1 MKAFRF
7 RGDLEADAPGA
18 AGLWAAGCRGMR
30 QEGDDILAWFD
41 EERPLDIDG
50 RWQDE
55 DDTDWLAA
63 YFAGLE
69 PVRLGTLVIAP
80 THRRVML
87 EPGQRPLWLD
97 PGMAF
102 GTGHHETTR
111 MALSRLERMGLA
123 GRRVLDVGAGSGIL
137 AIAADLLGADAALG
151 VDVDPATVPAA
162 RENARRNRSRAR
174 FVVGTLD
181 PDDPAQ
187 RCDVLVANLFA
198 EAHVRLADDVARVVA
213 PGGTALLTG
222 IVEERLQAVE
232 AALPATLAVVGRDAD
247 GPWRLLEALRR

>member
-7 RGDLEADAPGA
+7 RGDLEADPPA
-18 AGLWAAGCRGMR
+18 AAELWAADCRGM
-30 QEGDDILAWFD
+30 QQDGADIVAWFD
-41 EERPLDIDG
+41 EERPLGVAG
-50 RWQDE
+50 RWEAD

-69 PVRLGTLVIAP
+69 PVRLETLVIAP
-80 THRRVML
+80 THRGVML

-111 MALSRLERMGLA
+111 MALARLERMELA
-123 GRRVLDVGAGSGIL
+123 GQRVLDVGAGSGIL

-198 EAHVRLADDVARVVA
+198 EAHVRLAADVARVLA

-222 IVEERLQAVE
+222 IVEERLQMVE
-232 AALPATLAVVGRDAD
+232 DALPEALAVVGRDAD
-247 GPWRLLEALRR
+247 GPWRLLAAVRR